1 MLFSSAIIKYAA
13 LLMTTSAV
21 ALPTTISDF
30 EPGVRTVCFD
40 ETPKLHCYSGEN
52 DIPQDVEPEDV
63 SFIASYLRAY
73 GRQTR
78 IGRLFTMKAA
88 DATDCGEWV
97 LYARGT
103 AAAYAKKI
111 NMTYDSSVL
120 FSDIADTIDG
130 GKNAEAD
137 SLLKCQ
143 ADGGSFGAQ
152 IADVAAPAYMTQE
165 YLDAGFKPDGIIV
178 KIVSNRQL

>member
-1 MLFSSAIIKYAA
+1 MFFTVVLKYAA
-13 LLMTTSAV
+13 LLMTTSA
-21 ALPTTISDF
+21 ASLPATIPGF
-30 EPGVRTVCFD
+30 EAGVRTVCFD
-40 ETPKLHCYSGEN
+40 ETPNLHCYSGGN
-52 DIPQDVEPEDV
+52 DIPQNVDPADV

-88 DATDCGEWV
+88 DASDCGEWA

-130 GKNAEAD
+130 GKKSEAD

-143 ADGGSFGAQ
+143 ADGGSFGTQ
-152 IADVAAPAYMTQE
+152 IADVAAPAYVTPE
-165 YLDAGFKPDGIIV
+165 YIEAGFKPDGILI
-178 KIVSNRQL
+178 KIVSNEEL

>member
-1 MLFSSAIIKYAA
+1 MLFSSAVIKYAA
-13 LLMTTSAV
+13 LLMTTGAV
-21 ALPTTISDF
+21 ALPATIPGF
-30 EPGVRTVCFD
+30 EAGVRTICFD
-40 ETPKLHCYSGEN
+40 ETPNMHCYSGEN
-52 DIPQDVEPEDV
+52 DIPQDVDPKDV

-88 DATDCGEWV
+88 DAPDCGEWI

-103 AAAYAKKI
+103 AAAYAKKT
-111 NMTYDSSVL
+111 NLTYDSSVL

-130 GKNAEAD
+130 GKKPEAD
-137 SLLKCQ
+137 SILKCQ
-143 ADGGSFGAQ
+143 ADGGSFGTQ

-165 YLDAGFKPDGIIV
+165 YIDAGFKPDGILI
-178 KIVSNRQL
+178 KIVSNRQV